1 MAEQRCLAGLDIGS
15 TSCKI
20 IVYDTRGNTLGRV
33 SRDCPITRAMGAHEA
48 DAQAIA
54 DTVLA
59 VIREAAG
66 KYPGIAGIGVAS
78 FGESFVLLDENDA
91 PLLPVMLYTD
101 PRGEEESGQLASL
114 LGEEQIIAVAGVK
127 PAAMYSLPKLMWVKS
142 HYPDVWKKVRR
153 ICLMEDYLVY
163 LLTGRAQIDYSLAAR
178 TMAFD
183 IHRLSWSHALLNA
196 AGVDPAL
203 LSEPVPTGTS
213 AGRIKPERAESLG
226 LDPDT
231 LIVSVSHDQV
241 AAAIGS
247 SVFDESCAVNGA
259 GTVECI
265 TPVFTDCDSAVLAR
279 GGYSIVPFI
288 TPGTYV
294 CYAFSFTG
302 GSLIKW
308 VIDALA
314 GDARA
319 RAAREGRDVYGVLDE
334 ACADA
339 PTGLLALPHFAGAAT
354 PYMDSGS
361 RGAILG
367 LTLETTVAD
376 LYRAAMECVC
386 YEMRLN
392 MEFLAEGGVNI
403 PALRAAGGGARNRMW
418 MQMKADIL
426 GVPVTALAT
435 ADSGTT
441 GSAMLAGIA
450 CGAFRD
456 LAHASGVM
464 VKEKETFLPR
474 PAAQAAYEPH
484 YRRYKKLYAA
494 VRPLMEV

>member
-1 MAEQRCLAGLDIGS
+1 MAEKRYLAGLDVGS
-15 TSCKI
+15 TGCKI
-20 IVYDTRGNTLGRV
+20 IVYDTDGNTLGRV
-33 SRDCPITRAMGAHEA
+33 YRDCPITRAMGAHEA

-54 DTVLA
+54 DTVMA
-59 VIREAAG
+59 VIREAAER
-66 KYPGIAGIGVAS
+66 YPGIAGIGVAS

-101 PRGEEESGQLASL
+101 PRGTEESAQLAGL
-114 LGEEQIIAVAGVK
+114 LGEDRIVSIAGVK
-127 PAAMYSLPKLMWVKS
+127 PAAMYSLPKLMWVKA
-142 HYPDVWKKVRR
+142 HCPEVWQKVRR

-163 LLTGRAQIDYSLAAR
+163 LLTGKAQIDYSLAAR

-183 IHRLSWSHALLNA
+183 VHRLEWSRTLLDA
-196 AGVDPAL
+196 AGVDPAR
-203 LSEPVPTGTS
+203 LSTPVPTGTS
-213 AGRIKPERAESLG
+213 AGRVKPELAAALG
-226 LDPDT
+226 LDPAA

-247 SVFDESCAVNGA
+247 GVFDESCAVDGA

-265 TPVFTDCDSAVLAR
+265 TPVFSRCDDAVLAD

-302 GSLIKW
+302 GSLVQW
-308 VIDALA
+308 VIDNLA

-319 RAAREGRDVYGVLDE
+319 QALREGRDVYSVLDA

-361 RGAILG
+361 KGAILG
-367 LTLETTVAD
+367 LTLDHTAAD
-376 LYRAAMECVC
+376 LYRAVMEGVC

-392 MEFLAEGGVNI
+392 MEALASGGVAI
-403 PALRAAGGGARNRMW
+403 PALRATGGGARNRMW
-418 MQMKADIL
+418 LQMKADIL

-435 ADSGTT
+435 ADAGTT

-450 CGAFRD
+450 CGEFAD
-456 LAHASGVM
+456 LPQAARAM
-464 VKEKETFLPR
+464 VREKETFLPR
-474 PAAQAAYEPH
+474 PDMQAKYDPR
-484 YRRYKKLYAA
+484 YQRYKKVYAA
-494 VRPLMEV
+494 VRPLMEE

>member
-1 MAEQRCLAGLDIGS
+1 MAEKRYLAGLDVGS
-15 TSCKI
+15 TGCKI
-20 IVYDTRGNTLGRV
+20 IVYDTDGNTLGRV
-33 SRDCPITRAMGAHEA
+33 YRDCPITRAMGAHEA

-54 DTVLA
+54 DTVMA
-59 VIREAAG
+59 VIREAAE

-101 PRGEEESGQLASL
+101 PRGETESAELAAL
-114 LGEEQIIAVAGVK
+114 LGEEAIVAIAGVK
-127 PAAMYSLPKLMWVKS
+127 PAAMYSLPKLMWVKA
-142 HYPDVWKKVRR
+142 HCPEVWQKVRR

-183 IHRLSWSHALLNA
+183 VHRLEWSRTLLDA

-203 LSEPVPTGTS
+203 LSTPVPTGTS
-213 AGRIKPERAESLG
+213 AGAVKSALARELG
-226 LDPDT
+226 LNPDT

-247 SVFDESCAVNGA
+247 GVFDESCAVDGA

-265 TPVFTDCDSAVLAR
+265 TPVFTRCNDAVLSA

-302 GSLIKW
+302 GSLVKW
-308 VIDALA
+308 VIDQFG

-319 RAAREGRDVYGVLDE
+319 EAAAEGRDVYSVLDE
-334 ACADA
+334 ACADK
-339 PTGLLALPHFAGAAT
+339 PTGLLLLPHFAGAAT

-367 LTLETTVAD
+367 LTLESTAAD
-376 LYRAAMECVC
+376 LYRAAMEGVC

-392 MEFLAEGGVNI
+392 MEALAEGGVAI
-403 PALRAAGGGARNRMW
+403 PALRSTGGGARNRMW
-418 MQMKADIL
+418 LQMKADIL

-435 ADSGTT
+435 ADAGTT

-450 CGAFRD
+450 CGAFSS
-456 LAHASGVM
+456 LQHAASAM
-464 VKEKETFLPR
+464 VREKETFHPR
-474 PAAQAAYEPH
+474 PDRQAAYESV
-484 YRRYKKLYAA
+484 YQRYKKVYAA